1 MEKVLSF
8 LHTLF
13 LDVILECNKI
23 VFYCRI
29 IFGMEKWEDRN
40 WSYFVLW
47 KYKKN
52 YLSFDV
58 LRSQLRFTYTKAWDY
73 SFDAKIE
80 SIDDFFVNREMILHM
95 ILVVLPEEVQI
106 ETVLWNMEW

>member
-13 LDVILECNKI
+13 LDVIRECNKI

-40 WSYFVLW
+40 
-47 KYKKN
+47 
-52 YLSFDV
+52 
-58 LRSQLRFTYTKAWDY
+58 
-73 SFDAKIE
+73 
-80 SIDDFFVNREMILHM
+80 
-95 ILVVLPEEVQI
+95 
-106 ETVLWNMEW
+106 